1 MTYSIVP
8 CDYLLGTPVTYPP
21 DRPPCCPQRCMVDSM
36 TPYLPWLASVV
47 ANMVSMEANGQS
59 AVRIYAYNVLSQNN
73 WNNAEYEYLINLAA
87 GAIASNIA
95 MERYRDTDTML
106 IEKTIGDVVMAYSSY
121 AFMQN
126 PQNMQR
132 VASEIQSAIY
142 TNVKYYEQYVNMLD
156 QIRMAPRMTMG
167 YQQQHHHT
175 PMRGVAPGYP
185 TAQSHHAQ
193 LTQRQPSV
201 LGSRQA
207 TFGLSGQESQ
217 LPAQFAVSR
226 HRRTVQ
232 PTQPEPAARIT
243 EITPI
248 ASAPAP
254 VAPAP
259 QPATAPPTKLES
271 KVLKGETMDRTI
283 HTQAYRS
290 FIYEDEEAQRLT
302 QAAQDRTAN
311 RLIPFLESLSDPAK
325 TQVEDGLI
333 LTELCEDNAILKI
346 LAKYSD
352 QLDKP
357 LALYKNTVTLL
368 HPIIGSTPFREAY
381 EKLASAESF
390 ADFADFVRNYV
401 KYKSTDEYEERKN
414 FGWMVQL
421 DRHLTRMV
429 NHWLTMGSL
438 DSNLSIDSFLS
449 DVKEMGWYFREK
461 SAEINRSYT
470 RFQMLVLS
478 SIRNWLTD
486 NEMTIPE
493 AVEYGA
499 VDHGVIPEN
508 TVIYYI
514 NETMENLNYDISK
527 TPKRVDPSETNSFH
541 ALCQRIIQDGR
552 SRSVSRLIL
561 VTADNFRFCVQEQI
575 GKTNQYTVKEL

>member
-1 MTYSIVP
+1 MTYSIIP
-8 CDYLLGTPVTYPP
+8 CDYLLGVPVTYPP
-21 DRPPCCPQRCMVDSM
+21 DRPPCCPQRCMVESM

-47 ANMVSMEANGQS
+47 ANTVSMEANAQS
-59 AVRIYAYNVLSQNN
+59 PVRIYAYNVLSQNN
-73 WNNAEYEYLINLAA
+73 WNNTEYEYLINLAA

-95 MERYRDTDTML
+95 TERYRDTDTML
-106 IEKTIGDVVMAYSSY
+106 IEKTIGDVVTAFSSY

-132 VASEIQSAIY
+132 LPSEIQSAIY

-167 YQQQHHHT
+167 HRQQPQQHAT
-175 PMRGVAPGYP
+175 PMRGMVPGHP

-193 LTQRQPSV
+193 LMQRQPSP
-201 LGSRQA
+201 LGMRQTTLGMA
-207 TFGLSGQESQ
+207 GQEPQ

-232 PTQPEPAARIT
+232 PTMPEPAARIT
-243 EITPI
+243 EITPM
-248 ASAPAP
+248 ASAPM
-254 VAPAP
+254 APAP
-259 QPATAPPTKLES
+259 SPVISTPTQLEP
-271 KVLKGETMDRTI
+271 KTLKGETMDRTV

-290 FIYEDEEAQRLT
+290 FIYEGEEAERM
-302 QAAQDRTAN
+302 AVEAQDRTKSRMA
-311 RLIPFLESLSDPAK
+311 PFVESLSDPAK

-346 LAKYSD
+346 LAKYSN
-352 QLDKP
+352 QLDQP

-381 EKLASAESF
+381 EKLSSAESF

-401 KYKSTDEYEERKN
+401 KYKSTDEFEERKN

-429 NHWLTMGSL
+429 NHWLSMGSL
-438 DSNLSIDSFLS
+438 DQDLSIDSFLS
-449 DVKEMGWYFREK
+449 DVKDMSWYFRDK

-470 RFQMLVLS
+470 RFQTLVLS

-493 AVEYGA
+493 AVEFGA

-508 TVIYYI
+508 TVMYYI

-527 TPKRVDPSETNSFH
+527 TPKRVDPDETSSFH
-541 ALCQRIIQDGR
+541 SLCQRIVLDGR

-575 GKTNQYTVKEL
+575 GKTNKYTVKEL

>member
-1 MTYSIVP
+1 MT
-8 CDYLLGTPVTYPP
+8 
-21 DRPPCCPQRCMVDSM
+21 
-36 TPYLPWLASVV
+36 
-47 ANMVSMEANGQS
+47 
-59 AVRIYAYNVLSQNN
+59 
-73 WNNAEYEYLINLAA
+73 
-87 GAIASNIA
+87 
-95 MERYRDTDTML
+95 
-106 IEKTIGDVVMAYSSY
+106 
-121 AFMQN
+121 
-126 PQNMQR
+126 
-132 VASEIQSAIY
+132 
-142 TNVKYYEQYVNMLD
+142 
-156 QIRMAPRMTMG
+156 
-167 YQQQHHHT
+167 
-175 PMRGVAPGYP
+175 
-185 TAQSHHAQ
+185 
-193 LTQRQPSV
+193 
-201 LGSRQA
+201 
-207 TFGLSGQESQ
+207 
-217 LPAQFAVSR
+217 
-226 HRRTVQ
+226 
-232 PTQPEPAARIT
+232 
-243 EITPI
+243 
-248 ASAPAP
+248 SAPAP
-254 VAPAP
+254 VT
-259 QPATAPPTKLES
+259 PATVPPTKIES

-302 QAAQDRTAN
+302 KAAQDRTAN

-438 DSNLSIDSFLS
+438 DNDLSIDSFLS

-541 ALCQRIIQDGR
+541 ALCQRIILDGR